1 MPGARVSVRE
11 RFSLG
16 RGSPEGTRAGHLCHR
31 SIAWEQ
37 DRAGTLGSG
46 ISMSQKWQRSKAWDE
61 QHIPSWAVGV
71 KFLLRAFSSITL
83 AVVVLVFVSVYAALA
98 SVPVGLMVLAPT
110 YLFYALTLL
119 VPLGVGWVVGVA
131 VVSRLVKGRGARF
144 VASLATVIVVGAAV
158 AWAWRAFA
166 WPMMRY
172 NPVDGS
178 GVRFFADAVERYAA
192 TTLRRLPA
200 FEMTEL
206 EFYSWWPMR
215 VALLTFVVNMIVAT
229 VRRIEFSFRNIGVLT
244 VHTGI
249 IVIALGSVYYQSLKK
264 EGNTLL
270 VAGVDPSSGVQGIG
284 PPQGGFFDNTRVVL
298 DVRQDRTGMGAA
310 AWEQRPL
317 HGLPRY
323 NDYGLEAGV
332 EPGATTLWR
341 LTGREVDA
349 DADGERTLS
358 ITAPATSAL
367 IDPDIGFRVVGYAAY
382 AELEA
387 DWIRLDPEE
396 VSGDLRPLRVVSI
409 FGTGQSGGV
418 GEALASF
425 AMMPSVPAMRVREG
439 AQLSFEYT
447 LSMDEGR
454 WRDLTEPLPAGTTH
468 ALVIEIPGVEGL
480 RIVTPVSEGSEVA
493 VGETGYRVK
502 VERLSPTPPMP
513 IITRGYEGAT
523 SSVAVVRIT
532 MPDGRG
538 FQRWVYSRF
547 PELSQ
552 DILDAPGATGR
563 PMRRDA
569 DSVIRVGYIDAS
581 VTRVNMDERA
591 DGTLRAVVRGP
602 GGVMGVAERVEEGGR
617 IPVLDGRF
625 DVALTERWEH
635 GEVFERPRPVPEEE
649 QDKREVGS
657 HARAS
662 IAVEV
667 SVGAWREVVW
677 VPFTQYMGAG
687 GEERRT
693 VRLPDGRLI
702 ELAFARL
709 QHQFPDFQ
717 VQLVNFEMIAYDHRG
732 APRDYQSVLRVS
744 PKSPGEAEFETYT
757 HVCKLNAPLRAPF
770 HWNEHTSWL
779 SNMLKRLA
787 AGINPDQYKLSQ
799 AGWDQQGW
807 RQSQQLV
814 DEGALDR
821 PFVRFTILG
830 VGNNPGIHI
839 IAGGSVLMAVGIP
852 WAFYVKPWL
861 VRREKGKI
869 QRALASRSAV
879 KAEQVVEASC
889 GEVSGGVS

>member
-1 MPGARVSVRE
+1 
-11 RFSLG
+11 
-16 RGSPEGTRAGHLCHR
+16 
-31 SIAWEQ
+31 
-37 DRAGTLGSG
+37 
-46 ISMSQKWQRSKAWDE
+46 MSRKWQRSKAWDE
-61 QHIPSWAVGV
+61 QHIPSWAFGV
-71 KFLLRAFSSITL
+71 KFLLQAFSSITL
-83 AVVVLVFVSVYAALA
+83 AVVLLVFVSVYATLA

-110 YLFYALTLL
+110 YVFYAMTLL
-119 VPLGVGWVVGVA
+119 LPLAVAWVIGVG
-131 VVSRLVKGRGARF
+131 VVSRKVKGRGARF
-144 VASLATVIVVGAAV
+144 AASVAAVIVIGLVV
-158 AWAWRAFA
+158 AWMWWRFA

-172 NPVDGS
+172 NPIDGS
-178 GVRFFADAVERYAA
+178 GVRFFARAVEQYAS

-215 VALLTFVVNMIVAT
+215 VALLAFVVNMIVAT
-229 VRRIEFSFRNIGVLT
+229 VRRIEFCFKNIGVLT

-270 VAGVDPSSGVQGIG
+270 AAGVDPSSGVQGIG
-284 PPQGGFFDNTRVVL
+284 PPQGAFFDGTRVVL

-317 HGLPRY
+317 RGLPRY

-332 EPGATTLWR
+332 PPDGLTLWG
-341 LTGREVDA
+341 LTGREVA
-349 DADGERTLS
+349 AEADGGRTLS
-358 ITAPATSAL
+358 IVAPATSEL
-367 IDPDIGFRVVGYAAY
+367 IDPDIGFRVVGYATY

-387 DWIRLDPEE
+387 DWIRREPEE
-396 VSGDLRPLRVVSI
+396 VPGDLRPLRVVSI
-409 FGTGQSGGV
+409 FGSGQEGNALGD
-418 GEALASF
+418 ALASF
-425 AMMPSVPAMRVREG
+425 AMMPSVPGMRVREG

-454 WRDLTEPLPAGTTH
+454 WRDLTEPLPEGTRH
-468 ALVIEIPGVEGL
+468 ALVIEVPGVEGL
-480 RIVTPVSEGSEVA
+480 RLVAPVSEGAEVSF
-493 VGETGYRVK
+493 GQTGYRVR
-502 VERLSPTPPMP
+502 VERLSPTPPMS

-523 SSVAVVRIT
+523 SSVAIVRIT
-532 MPDGRG
+532 TPDGRG

-547 PELSQ
+547 PELNQ
-552 DILDAPGATGR
+552 DILDAAGAAGR
-563 PMRRDA
+563 PIRRDA
-569 DSVIRVGYIDAS
+569 DSAIRVGYIDAS

-591 DGTLRAVVRGP
+591 DGTLRAAVREP
-602 GGVMGVAERVEEGGR
+602 GGALRVAELNEPGAKLTG
-617 IPVLDGRF
+617 IDGRF

-635 GEVFERPRPVPEEE
+635 GEVMERPRPVPGDE

-667 SVGAWREVVW
+667 SVGDWRKTVW
-677 VPFTQYMGAG
+677 VPFTQYMGVS
-687 GEERRT
+687 GEEKRS

-709 QHQFPDFQ
+709 QHPFPGFQ

-744 PKSPGEAEFETYT
+744 PKPRNEAAFDAYT

-770 HWNEHTSWL
+770 HWDEQASWM
-779 SNMLKRLA
+779 SNMLRRLA
-787 AGINPDQYKLSQ
+787 AGINPNQFKMSQ

-807 RQSQQLV
+807 AQSQQLV
-814 DEGALDR
+814 DQGALER

-839 IAGGSVLMAVGIP
+839 IAAGSVLMALGIP

-861 VRREKGKI
+861 VRREKVKI
-869 QRALASRSAV
+869 QKSLASRSAV
-879 KAEQVVEASC
+879 EAERVVEVGTETTSAGNGSGC
-889 GEVSGGVS
+889 WSGGVT

>member
-1 MPGARVSVRE
+1 
-11 RFSLG
+11 
-16 RGSPEGTRAGHLCHR
+16 
-31 SIAWEQ
+31 
-37 DRAGTLGSG
+37 
-46 ISMSQKWQRSKAWDE
+46 MSQKWQRSKAWDE
-61 QHIPSWAVGV
+61 QHIPSWAFGV
-71 KFLLRAFSSITL
+71 RFTLRAFSSITL
-83 AVVVLVFVSVYAALA
+83 AVILLLFVSVYATLA
-98 SVPVGLMVLAPT
+98 SVPVGLMVLAPS
-110 YLFYALTLL
+110 YLFYAATLL
-119 VPLGVGWVVGVA
+119 IPLTAAWA
-131 VVSRLVKGRGARF
+131 VVIAAASTGMKDRAARF
-144 VASLATVIVVGAAV
+144 AASLAGVIVAGAAV
-158 AWAWRAFA
+158 AWAWWSYA
-166 WPMMRY
+166 WPMMRF

-178 GVRFFADAVERYAA
+178 GVRFFAGAVEQYAA
-192 TTLRRLPA
+192 ITLRRLPA

-215 VALLTFVVNMIVAT
+215 VALLAFVVNMIVAT
-229 VRRIEFSFRNIGVLT
+229 VRRIEFSFKNIGVLT

-298 DVRQDRTGMGAA
+298 DVRQDRTGIGAA

-317 HGLPRY
+317 RGLPRY
-323 NDYGLEAGV
+323 NDYGLTAGV
-332 EPGATTLWR
+332 APGATTLWG
-341 LTGREVDA
+341 LTGREA
-349 DADGERTLS
+349 DAVGKRTLS
-358 ITAPATSAL
+358 IVAPATSAL
-367 IDPDIGFRVVGYAAY
+367 IDPDIGFRVVGYATY
-382 AELEA
+382 AELEP
-387 DWIRLDPEE
+387 DWVRMEPED

-409 FGTGQSGGV
+409 FAGGQEGV
-418 GEALASF
+418 TLGEGLASF
-425 AMMPSVPAMRVREG
+425 AMMPSVPSMRVREG

-447 LSMDEGR
+447 LSMDEAR
-454 WRDLTEPLPAGTTH
+454 WRDVTEELPGGTTH
-468 ALVIEIPGVEGL
+468 ALVIEVPGADDL
-480 RIVTPVSEGSEVA
+480 RMVTPVSVGAEVA
-493 VGETGYRVK
+493 VGQTGYRVK

-513 IITRGYEGAT
+513 IITRGYENAS
-523 SSVAVVRIT
+523 SSVAIVRIT
-532 MPDGRG
+532 LPDGRG
-538 FQRWVYSRF
+538 FQRWVYSRY
-547 PELSQ
+547 PELNQ

-563 PMRRDA
+563 PIRRDA
-569 DSVIRVGYIDAS
+569 DSTIRVGYIDAT

-591 DGTLRAVVRGP
+591 DGTLRAVVREP
-602 GGVMGVAERVEEGGR
+602 GGAVRAAELNEPGAKVRG
-617 IPVLDGRF
+617 IDGRF
-625 DVALTERWEH
+625 DVAVTERWAH
-635 GEVFERPRPVPEEE
+635 GEVLERPRPVPGDE

-667 SVGAWREVVW
+667 SAGGWQKVVW
-677 VPFTQYMGAG
+677 VPFTQYMGVG
-687 GEERRT
+687 GEEKRS

-709 QHQFPDFQ
+709 QHPFPDFQ

-744 PKSPGEAEFETYT
+744 PKPGRESAFQTYT

-770 HWNEHTSWL
+770 HWDEQASLL
-779 SNMLKRLA
+779 SNTLRRLM

-807 RQSQQLV
+807 GQSQQMV
-814 DEGALDR
+814 DQGALDR

-861 VRREKGKI
+861 VRREKVKI
-869 QRALASRSAV
+869 QQSLASRSAV
-879 KAEQVVEASC
+879 KAERVVETEAAEANSADD
-889 GEVSGGVS
+889 SGGAA